1 MAETNTS
8 TLVERDFKLK
18 FGLKFCM
25 LTIAGMLALT
35 IFIFFATAE
44 SLGSTYR
51 TAIYTIYNL
60 KVHIFP
66 LMFASFYS
74 VFILA
79 VVTVSIAVISVF
91 FSHKIAGPI
100 YRLEK
105 TLDSVASGDLTVGA
119 HLRTGDQLTVLAD
132 EVNAMV
138 RSLNHSVRGCSDAL
152 AEIKGCEDRV
162 LGLLA
167 EERPD
172 AEELKEAVN
181 SLKRGIEAYGL
192 ATYGFRV
199 KE

>member
-8 TLVERDFKLK
+8 TLVESDFKLQ

-25 LTIAGMLALT
+25 LTIAGMLALP

-138 RSLNHSVRGCSDAL
+138 RPLKHS
-152 AEIKGCEDRV
+152 
-162 LGLLA
+162 
-167 EERPD
+167 
-172 AEELKEAVN
+172 
-181 SLKRGIEAYGL
+181 
-192 ATYGFRV
+192 
-199 KE
+199 

>member
-1 MAETNTS
+1 MNTS
-8 TLVERDFKLK
+8 RLVERDFKIR

-44 SLGSTYR
+44 SLGTTYR
-51 TAIYTIYNL
+51 SAIYTIYNL

-74 VFILA
+74 IFILA
-79 VVTVSIAVISVF
+79 VVTVAIGVIAVF
-91 FSHKIAGPI
+91 FSHKMAGPI

-105 TLDSVASGDLTVGA
+105 TFEAVASGDLTA
-119 HLRTGDQLTVLAD
+119 SANLRTGDQLTVLAE

-152 AEIKGCEDRV
+152 AEIKRREAEV
-162 LGLLA
+162 LRLID
-167 EERPD
+167 EEEPD
-172 AEELKEAVN
+172 GAELKAAVDA
-181 SLKRGIEAYGL
+181 LRKGVEAYGL

-199 KE
+199 KEK